1 MSQPISERTRLTS
14 ATHERAP
21 SHRAVNVGVERGSTV
36 LYARAE
42 DLYNEDIRPG
52 YGIEGLST
60 QRELMRLMCD
70 LEGATDV
77 FLLPT
82 GLSALTLAI
91 TACLKA
97 GDEVVCVNSCYGPI
111 RRFLQ
116 SQMARFGVTS
126 RYYDAGSSVH
136 EVMALTNDKTALII
150 VESPG
155 SLTFEIQDIPA
166 IAAAAKA
173 RGILTLCDNTYGA
186 GVLFKPLEHGIDMS
200 MQALTKYVG
209 GHSDILIG
217 TVAVKDKALAKRLD
231 DTSRAFSF
239 FASADESYLAIRGL
253 RTLHLRLEQSGKSGL
268 ELARWLEGHDL
279 VERVLHPGLESFPG
293 HDLFK
298 RDFTAPN
305 GLFSVV
311 LKGGNIAASCAF
323 LNALKLFGLGFSWG
337 GFESLAIHFEPQLMG
352 RAKLGQA
359 YEGSLIR
366 FYVGLED
373 PTDLKADIEQALE
386 VYRAAV
392 G

>member
-1 MSQPISERTRLTS
+1 MTDKTVSDRTRLTS
-14 ATHERAP
+14 ATLGKAR
-21 SHRAVNVGVERGSTV
+21 SHRAVNIGVERGSTV

-42 DLYNEDIRPG
+42 DLYDDTISPG

-60 QRELMRLMCD
+60 QRELMRMLCD

-82 GLSALTLAI
+82 GLSALTLPM
-91 TACLKA
+91 TAALSA
-97 GDEVVCVNSCYGPI
+97 GDEVLCVNSCYGPI

-116 SQMARFGVTS
+116 TQMQRFGVSAT
-126 RYYDAGSSVH
+126 YYEAGIATGDL
-136 EVMALTNDKTALII
+136 MALTTDRTRLII

-186 GVLFKPLEHGIDMS
+186 GVLFKPLDHGVDFS
-200 MQALTKYVG
+200 MQALTKYAG

-217 TVAVKDKALAKRLD
+217 SVAVRDARLARQLD

-253 RTLHLRLEQSGKSGL
+253 RTLHLRLEQSGRSGL
-268 ELARWLEGHDL
+268 EIARWLDGHDL
-279 VERVLHPGLESFPG
+279 VEKVLHPGLESFPG
-293 HDLFK
+293 HEVFK

-305 GLFSVV
+305 GLFSLV
-311 LKGGNIAASCAF
+311 LKGGNEAASCAF
-323 LNALKLFGLGFSWG
+323 LNALNLFGLGFSWG
-337 GFESLAIHFEPQLMG
+337 GFESLALPSDPASYRTATRWE
-352 RAKLGQA
+352 A
-359 YEGSLIR
+359 EGPGIR
-366 FYVGLED
+366 LQIGLED
-373 PTDLKADIEQALE
+373 ADDLIADLAEGLAR
-386 VYRAAV
+386 YP
-392 G
+392 GC